1 VDGKASIGFEISTES
16 PTGEK
21 QGHWGMHDWRN
32 SGSSTG
38 DVGRALSVVV

>member
-21 QGHWGMHDWRN
+21 QGHGGMHDWQN

-38 DVGRALSVVV
+38 DFGKALPVVM